1 MLHYHFKCFIDFS
14 VYWLHL
20 VNTPFSR
27 VLFYYFGHLNTFLE
41 LKKSFKYTKT
51 IRHIERTRKI
61 LCAQKNYFYLRVNQ
75 IQNLGPKIK
84 RLPNSSILSLRILRE
99 LLPLVYVSGRLSAY
113 WTNSYL
119 SLVKILRNVKYETS
133 YWLHCS
139 YKTLFDLSFE
149 NFVQSDWS
157 ITTSLETGRTFC
169 RIIECKQ
176 MTK

>member
-1 MLHYHFKCFIDFS
+1 MTALSKHPFLPCIVLLFWSFKDFLG
-14 VYWLHL
+14 VKKK
-20 VNTPFSR
+20 
-27 VLFYYFGHLNTFLE
+27 HLNIQKQLGISKELE
-41 LKKSFKYTKT
+41 KFFVLK
-51 IRHIERTRKI
+51 
-61 LCAQKNYFYLRVNQ
+61 KNYFYLRVNQ

-149 NFVQSDWS
+149 NFVQSDWPV
-157 ITTSLETGRTFC
+157 TTSLETGRTFC
-169 RIIECKQ
+169 R
-176 MTK
+176 M